1 MKNKNNS
8 ILYSAIVIV
17 IVLISVISGKVGGNK
32 EDNDLTT
39 ETRNTEVVTTET
51 VTTETVSKTEEIS
64 EKDTAETTTEKIAAK
79 EEKTDEA
86 DTKEDNKE
94 KLEETDD
101 ESDDRPL
108 TFRNANRLNEHY
120 DKHGIEMGFSSAE
133 DYEAAAR
140 KVVLN
145 KNSLHKTEEEDGDDV
160 YYLEISNEFV
170 VVSTDGYIRTYFNPS
185 DGINYYNRQ

>member
-32 EDNDLTT
+32 DNNDSTT
-39 ETRNTEVVTTET
+39 ETKTTEVVTTEKA
-51 VTTETVSKTEEIS
+51 TTETVTKTEVSTE
-64 EKDTAETTTEKIAAK
+64 EDRTETTEVS
-79 EEKTDEA
+79 DE
-86 DTKEDNKE
+86 
-94 KLEETDD
+94 
-101 ESDDRPL
+101 RPL
-108 TFRNANRLNEHY
+108 TFRNVNRLNEHY
-120 DKHGIEMGFSSAE
+120 EKHGIEMGFSSAE
-133 DYEAAAR
+133 EYEAAAK

-145 KNSLHKTEEEDGDDV
+145 KDSLHKLEEEDGDDV

-170 VVSTDGYIRTYFNPS
+170 VVSPDGYIRTYFNPS

>member
-17 IVLISVISGKVGGNK
+17 IVLISVISGKVGGTK
-32 EDNDLTT
+32 DSNDSTT
-39 ETRNTEVVTTET
+39 ETKTTEVITTEKATTET
-51 VTTETVSKTEEIS
+51 VTKTEVSTEEDRTETTEVS
-64 EKDTAETTTEKIAAK
+64 
-79 EEKTDEA
+79 DE
-86 DTKEDNKE
+86 
-94 KLEETDD
+94 
-101 ESDDRPL
+101 RPL

-120 DKHGIEMGFSSAE
+120 EKHGIEMGFSSAE
-133 DYEAAAR
+133 EYEAAAK

-145 KNSLHKTEEEDGDDV
+145 KDSLHKLEEEDGDDV

-170 VVSTDGYIRTYFNPS
+170 VVSPDGYIRTYFNPS

>member
-17 IVLISVISGKVGGNK
+17 IVLISVISGKVGGTK
-32 EDNDLTT
+32 DSNDSTT
-39 ETRNTEVVTTET
+39 ETKTTEVITTEKATTET
-51 VTTETVSKTEEIS
+51 VTKTEVSTEEDRTETTEVS
-64 EKDTAETTTEKIAAK
+64 
-79 EEKTDEA
+79 DE
-86 DTKEDNKE
+86 
-94 KLEETDD
+94 
-101 ESDDRPL
+101 RPL

-120 DKHGIEMGFSSAE
+120 EKHGIEMGFSSAE
-133 DYEAAAR
+133 EYEAAAK

-145 KNSLHKTEEEDGDDV
+145 KDSLHKLEEEDGDDV

>member
-17 IVLISVISGKVGGNK
+17 IVLISVISGKVGGTK
-32 EDNDLTT
+32 DSNDSTT
-39 ETRNTEVVTTET
+39 ETKTTEVITTETTTET
-51 VTTETVSKTEEIS
+51 VTKTE
-64 EKDTAETTTEKIAAK
+64 ATTE
-79 EEKTDEA
+79 EKKTEA
-86 DTKEDNKE
+86 TTKEDRT
-94 KLEETDD
+94 ETTEITD
-101 ESDDRPL
+101 ERPL

-120 DKHGIEMGFSSAE
+120 EKHGIEMGFSSAE
-133 DYEAAAR
+133 EYEAAAK

-145 KNSLHKTEEEDGDDV
+145 KDSLHKLEEEDGDDV

-170 VVSTDGYIRTYFNPS
+170 VVSPDGYIRTYFNPS

>member
-32 EDNDLTT
+32 DNNDSTT
-39 ETRNTEVVTTET
+39 ETKTTEVITTETTTET
-51 VTTETVSKTEEIS
+51 VTKTE
-64 EKDTAETTTEKIAAK
+64 ATTE
-79 EEKTDEA
+79 EKKTEA
-86 DTKEDNKE
+86 TTKEDRT
-94 KLEETDD
+94 ETTEITD
-101 ESDDRPL
+101 ERPL

-120 DKHGIEMGFSSAE
+120 EKHGIEMGFSSAE
-133 DYEAAAR
+133 EYEAAAK

-145 KNSLHKTEEEDGDDV
+145 KDSLHKLEEEDGDDV

-170 VVSTDGYIRTYFNPS
+170 VVSPDGYIRTYFNPS

>member
-32 EDNDLTT
+32 DNNDSTTDTKTTEVITT
-39 ETRNTEVVTTET
+39 ETTIET
-51 VTTETVSKTEEIS
+51 VTKTE
-64 EKDTAETTTEKIAAK
+64 ATTE
-79 EEKTDEA
+79 EEKTEA
-86 DTKEDNKE
+86 AT
-94 KLEETDD
+94 EEVRT
-101 ESDDRPL
+101 ETTEISDDRPL

-120 DKHGIEMGFSSAE
+120 EKHGIDMGFSSAE
-133 DYEAAAR
+133 EYEAAAK

-145 KNSLHKTEEEDGDDV
+145 QNSLHKLEEEDGDDV

-170 VVSTDGYIRTYFNPS
+170 IVSSDGYIRTYFNPS
-185 DGINYYNRQ
+185 DGIDYYNRQ

>member
-32 EDNDLTT
+32 DNNDSTT
-39 ETRNTEVVTTET
+39 ETKTTEVVTTEKA
-51 VTTETVSKTEEIS
+51 TTETVTKTE
-64 EKDTAETTTEKIAAK
+64 ATTE
-79 EEKTDEA
+79 EDKT
-86 DTKEDNKE
+86 
-94 KLEETDD
+94 ETP
-101 ESDDRPL
+101 EITDDRPL

-120 DKHGIEMGFSSAE
+120 EKHGIEMGFSSAE
-133 DYEAAAR
+133 EYEAAAKR
-140 KVVLN
+140 VVLN
-145 KNSLHKTEEEDGDDV
+145 KDSLHKLEEEDGDDV

-170 VVSTDGYIRTYFNPS
+170 VVSPDGYIRTYFNPS

>member
-17 IVLISVISGKVGGNK
+17 IVLISVISGKVGGTK
-32 EDNDLTT
+32 DSNDSTT
-39 ETRNTEVVTTET
+39 ETKTTEVITTEKATTET
-51 VTTETVSKTEEIS
+51 VTKTEVSTEEDRTETTEVS
-64 EKDTAETTTEKIAAK
+64 
-79 EEKTDEA
+79 DE
-86 DTKEDNKE
+86 
-94 KLEETDD
+94 
-101 ESDDRPL
+101 RPL

-120 DKHGIEMGFSSAE
+120 EKHGIEMGFSSAE
-133 DYEAAAR
+133 EYESAAK

-145 KNSLHKTEEEDGDDV
+145 KDSLHKLEEEDGDDV

-170 VVSTDGYIRTYFNPS
+170 VVSPDGYIRTYFNPS

>member
-32 EDNDLTT
+32 DNNDSTT
-39 ETRNTEVVTTET
+39 ETKNTEVVTTET
-51 VTTETVSKTEEIS
+51 VTTEEVSKTEETKKADKT
-64 EKDTAETTTEKIAAK
+64 EATT

-170 VVSTDGYIRTYFNPS
+170 IVSPDGYIRTYFNPS